1 MDRFD
6 AMHLF
11 VRVVERRSFTDA
23 ANDTGVPRSTVSEV
37 IKQMEE
43 RLGVQLLQRT
53 TRVVRPTLD
62 GEAYYARCLRIISD
76 MEDAE
81 SAFSSVAPK
90 GQLRV
95 EVQGTL
101 ARYFLIPDLPIFLAK
116 YPDIDVSMTERD
128 RWVDLVEEGVDCALR
143 WGKLPDS
150 DLIAR
155 KLCMAERLTCASPKY
170 LAEYGTPMS
179 IDDLDG
185 HHVVGMRSLTT
196 GELDPLEFVEKAVT
210 QSCRRPARVS
220 VTGPESYIEST
231 RQGLGLAQMPRFHI
245 AEDLKAGR
253 LVSVLNEIPP
263 PSVPISLIYPRS
275 RQLSTRLRV
284 FIDWMVLTAGKM
296 GLSR

>member
-6 AMHLF
+6 AMQLF
-11 VRVVERRSFTDA
+11 IRIVERRSFTEA
-23 ANDTGVPRSTVSEV
+23 SNDTGMPRSTVSEV

-81 SAFSSVAPK
+81 GAFSSIAPK

-101 ARYFLIPDLPIFLAK
+101 ARYFLIPGLPKFLNT
-116 YPDIDVSMTERD
+116 YPDIDLSMTERD
-128 RWVDLVEEGVDCALR
+128 TWVDLVQEGMDCALR
-143 WGKLPDS
+143 WGTLPDS

-155 KLCMAERLTCASPKY
+155 KLHMAKRLTCASPAY
-170 LAEYGTPMS
+170 LAKFGTPKTT
-179 IDDLDG
+179 DELAG
-185 HHVVGMRSLTT
+185 HQVVGMRSLTT
-196 GELDPLEFVEKAVT
+196 GELDPLEFVGKSENQT
-210 QSCRRPARVS
+210 IIRPARVS
-220 VTGPESYIEST
+220 VSGPESYIEST
-231 RQGLGLAQMPRFHI
+231 RQGLGLAQMPFFHI

-253 LVSVLNEIPP
+253 LVSVLDKTPP
-263 PSVPISLIYPRS
+263 PSVPISLIYPRN

-284 FIDWMVLTAGKM
+284 FIDWAVKVFNTADK
-296 GLSR
+296 SS